1 MRHPTAAARATVGG
15 MGIEDPALRPVRV
28 LVEEHLARPTSTW
41 ATGVPGAQ
49 AGFVRRADEPVQR
62 GPTSAVTGRGG
73 IRVVLP
79 DDAVAVAYEA
89 PSARD
94 PLRWH
99 QAVAFCVP
107 ARPGPARTTVTELGP
122 DPDAL
127 RPQDTAGVLFDLGLG
142 APSVELLARAVDPAA
157 VAALRAITGRGP
169 GAAQAVL
176 AAHPV
181 HVVARTAA
189 GRIEVFGGGRGGPHA
204 RLRPGRTG
212 TADPPHVPVPP
223 GTTSVLRLR
232 PAHPAADEDGRPR
245 PFDVERHVAFQ
256 ALLAQFGDP
265 LVGVAQA
272 DAVAAVRAM
281 RPPGEDRADPAV
293 RAAVAVGLR
302 RLALTDGT
310 TGVLAR
316 WRSRLGPTPELAD
329 PDEW

>member
-1 MRHPTAAARATVGG
+1 ME
-15 MGIEDPALRPVRV
+15 IDPALRPVRV
-28 LVEEHLARPTSTW
+28 LVEEHLALPASTW
-41 ATGVPGAQ
+41 TTGVPGAL
-49 AGFVRRADEPVQR
+49 AGFVRRADEPAQR
-62 GPTSAVTGRGG
+62 GPNSVVTGRGG
-73 IRVVLP
+73 IRVALP

-107 ARPGPARTTVTELGP
+107 VRPGPARTVLTELGP
-122 DPDAL
+122 DADAL
-127 RPQDTAGVLFDLGLG
+127 RPQDTGGVLFDLGLG
-142 APSVELLARAVDPAA
+142 APSVELLARTADADA
-157 VAALRAITGRGP
+157 LAALRALAGQEPR
-169 GAAQAVL
+169 AAQEVL

-189 GRIEVFGGGRGGPHA
+189 GRVEVFGGGRGGPYA
-204 RLRPGRTG
+204 WLRPGRVG

-232 PAHPAADEDGRPR
+232 PAHPAADEHGRPL

-256 ALLAQFGDP
+256 ALLAEFGDP

-281 RPPGEDRADPAV
+281 RPPPDTGGDGRPEPAV
-293 RAAVAVGLR
+293 RAAVAVALR

-310 TGVLAR
+310 TGVLAQ

-329 PDEW
+329 PDEV